1 MGLAVIGPWHPLSG
15 QMAWT
20 DEPPAP
26 HESQGSGQRPGAL
39 FPQRCVAWLIRR
51 YFCVTVRLGSGR
63 GRGLGIE
70 VGPAGWRTWGLAPTP
85 YLRGR
90 DSCSPRPGTSGWEW
104 RAREGQRPRL
114 RQAAG
119 CSQGT
124 QGAWLWG
131 RPPGLCSHKP
141 AVKLCELFTRA
152 QLSLAAGEGGRA
164 APEWET

>member
-20 DEPPAP
+20 YEPPAP

-85 YLRGR
+85 YLITWFPVLQDEALAPYSVSREVSHSVLKCETVSAPLMQHQKFLAGTG
-90 DSCSPRPGTSGWEW
+90 SP
-104 RAREGQRPRL
+104 AL
-114 RQAAG
+114 
-119 CSQGT
+119 
-124 QGAWLWG
+124 
-131 RPPGLCSHKP
+131 GLCSP
-141 AVKLCELFTRA
+141 
-152 QLSLAAGEGGRA
+152 
-164 APEWET
+164 